1 MKLLIIDYDKK
12 IMGPI
17 LGHFYEKI
25 ILLVYTADKLLRVH
39 VYLFKEQNIVKRQ
52 YQRFIR

>member
-1 MKLLIIDYDKK
+1 MIKRLW
-12 IMGPI
+12 GQFWVT
-17 LGHFYEKI
+17 FYEKI
-25 ILLVYTADKLLRVH
+25 ILLVYTADKFLRVH